1 MILFEI
7 IPADFF
13 SVLVSPNR
21 EIYAEALMKLYEMFR
36 TEINIRLKSF
46 LAEVEILL
54 EDREY
59 ILEEG
64 DEAEDMEPSSLRGKA
79 RLIVRRFVKTG
90 WIDREFLDGSFTE
103 IIIPNS
109 YAITMMCM
117 LKELTD
123 EGVAEY
129 DSLVFSTYSALNQAY
144 TDSRGRMYAELLQGI
159 GISRYPE
166 PLELRGSVVING
178 NDMGVFQSG
187 FCLYSAEIDLVNIT
201 IPDTVTKMLT
211 IENRANFFA
220 HQQADDELVIY
231 HGGHYSPS
239 KKKLFEKIAAAMPK
253 NSTWLHWGDID
264 LGGFRMLLRLR
275 TEILPTVQPYRMNI
289 PELQAYRDFTQPF
302 SGDYAEKLQKLS
314 EAALLSDCKASIDYM
329 LTQKIR
335 LEQEAM
341 LT

>member
-1 MILFEI
+1 MKLFEI

-144 TDSRGRMYAELLQGI
+144 
-159 GISRYPE
+159 
-166 PLELRGSVVING
+166 
-178 NDMGVFQSG
+178 
-187 FCLYSAEIDLVNIT
+187 
-201 IPDTVTKMLT
+201 
-211 IENRANFFA
+211 
-220 HQQADDELVIY
+220 
-231 HGGHYSPS
+231 
-239 KKKLFEKIAAAMPK
+239 
-253 NSTWLHWGDID
+253 
-264 LGGFRMLLRLR
+264 MLLRLR

-289 PELQAYRDFTQPF
+289 PELKAHCEFTQPF
-302 SGDYAEKLQKLS
+302 SNDYAEKLQMLC
-314 EAALLSDCKASIDYM
+314 EEERLSDCRACISYM
-329 LTQKIR
+329 LTHKIR